1 MDANMNSMSKL
12 GGDLKRKGF
21 FKRPE
26 GKTGLLFILG
36 LIVGGGWLLL
46 KALPFI
52 IILLSNLITTIAL
65 GAVLFLMVM
74 LLLNKRFRTIMWYGF
89 QIFMKKLTSII
100 VKIDPISIIKSY
112 VEDLKKQ
119 HEKIN
124 ANLEKLR
131 GQIEL
136 LKRNIDD
143 NAKDMKTSF
152 SMMSQAKKTGNKG
165 VLIVKSRRFGH
176 LKESNKTLTDLLNK
190 MNKLY
195 KVLAKMYEVTGY
207 SIEWLEQE
215 VEMKEKEYKT
225 IKTASSAM
233 ESAMKIVQG
242 DPDKRAI
249 FEQSLEF
256 LEEDISDR
264 VGRMQRFI
272 ETSTNFIDTVD
283 MQNGMY
289 EEEALEELEA
299 FENQGYEIMMGDM
312 EITPDRLLNA
322 DNNKISVGDLSD
334 KNKVKKPVIKTEYS
348 GLFD

>member
-1 MDANMNSMSKL
+1 MDASMGNMAKL
-12 GGDLKRKGF
+12 GGDMKRKGF

-52 IILLSNLITTIAL
+52 IILLSNLITTVAL
-65 GAVLFLMVM
+65 GAVFLALVFVLM
-74 LLLNKRFRTIMWYGF
+74 NKKFRTIMWYGF
-89 QIFMKKLTSII
+89 QIFMRKLTSVI

-112 VEDLKKQ
+112 VDDLKKQ

-124 ANLEKLR
+124 LNLEKLR

-136 LKRNIDD
+136 LKRNIED
-143 NAKDMKTSF
+143 NAKDIKKSF
-152 SMMSQAKKTGNKG
+152 NMMGQAKKTGNKG
-165 VLIVKSRRFGH
+165 VLIVKSRRYSH
-176 LKESNKTLTDLLNK
+176 VKDSNRTLTDLLNK

-215 VEMKEKEYKT
+215 VELKEKEYRA
-225 IKTASSAM
+225 IKQASSAM
-233 ESAMKIVQG
+233 DSAMMIIQG

-272 ETSTNFIDTVD
+272 ETSTSFIDTVD

-289 EEEALEELEA
+289 EEEALMELEK

-312 EITPDRLLNA
+312 EISPDRLLNSN
-322 DNNKISVGDLSD
+322 NNKISVGDLSD
-334 KNKVKKPVIKTEYS
+334 ANKVKQPVKTEYS

>member
-1 MDANMNSMSKL
+1 M
-12 GGDLKRKGF
+12 R
-21 FKRPE
+21 
-26 GKTGLLFILG
+26 
-36 LIVGGGWLLL
+36 
-46 KALPFI
+46 
-52 IILLSNLITTIAL
+52 
-65 GAVLFLMVM
+65 
-74 LLLNKRFRTIMWYGF
+74 
-89 QIFMKKLTSII
+89 KLTSLV

-112 VEDLKKQ
+112 VDDLRKQ
-119 HEKIN
+119 HSKIN
-124 ANLEKLR
+124 DNLEKLR

-152 SMMSQAKKTGNKG
+152 AMMNQAKKTNNKG

-176 LKESNKTLTDLLNK
+176 LKESNRTLTDLLNK

-215 VEMKEKEYKT
+215 VELKEKEYKA
-225 IKTASSAM
+225 IKQASSAM
-233 ESAMKIVQG
+233 DSAMKIIQG

-289 EEEALEELEA
+289 EEEALLEIEK
-299 FENQGYEIMMGDM
+299 FEDVGYEIMMGDM
-312 EITPDRLLNA
+312 EISPDRLLKA
-322 DNNKISVGDLSD
+322 DNNKISVDDLSQD
-334 KNKVKKPVIKTEYS
+334 NKVKQTVNTGSKGDYA